1 MFVALAK
8 EKTMKENIQHL
19 YHYFYPMRSPIY
31 IVLLCTLVLVLS
43 TKKITDESIVSSQEI
58 TSSQGDIP
66 RYLINGVYFYDLIRD
81 LPITNPF
88 EHASRYFARY
98 PTLTLGHHPLLLG
111 IAEVPFYA
119 VFGISIFSA
128 RLTIVFFMLLA
139 AITWFLLVKAIYGD
153 TIAFSS
159 TLLFVTTPFIVKYS
173 RIVMSEIPTLALII
187 LSTYLFYQY
196 CESDKKFYA
205 FAAAVSLALSVYAKH
220 TAVFIF
226 PVVFFYLLIRKGIRS
241 LLRKEV
247 LISALIIG
255 LLVSPLVLIT
265 LKFSHY
271 TLAAVKTTTLNFS
284 SWYYFIKVLWQEHLT
299 LPILALSLI
308 SIAVSVFQR
317 DKRAIMFLL
326 WIVSCYLMNV
336 YLGYNFVR
344 PEHRA
349 SRFAI
354 FWIPPYCLFAATTVN
369 FFRYR
374 PWKVLA
380 STILI
385 VIAGYQLAVA
395 FQTDLEY
402 ARGYEEA
409 AQYIVAHRKG
419 ESVLYSNFS
428 TKDPGF
434 FVFFVRKHDPD
445 RDLIVLR
452 ANKILATSEM
462 SRIVE
467 ERITHREDIYEIL
480 KSYGVGYIV
489 IGDRKT
495 KSRSIEWLREE
506 VQSEKFIVHKEVT
519 LRSNKPDVNNL
530 LLSIYEYKDYTP
542 PQEETILDMKIPL
555 MGDSIKIRFGDLLQN
570 NK

>member
-1 MFVALAK
+1 
-8 EKTMKENIQHL
+8 MKQKIQNL
-19 YHYFYPMRSPIY
+19 YHYFYQIRVPVY
-31 IVLLCTLVLVLS
+31 IVLLCILVLVLS
-43 TKKITDESIVSSQEI
+43 TKGITDESIVSSQGI

-66 RYLINGVYFYDLIRD
+66 RYLINGVYFYDLIGD
-81 LPITNPF
+81 LPIINPF

-139 AITWFLLVKAIYGD
+139 AIAWFLLVRAIYGD
-153 TIAFSS
+153 AIAFLS
-159 TLLFVTTPFIVKYS
+159 TSLFVTTPFIVKYS

-196 CESDKKFYA
+196 CESDKKLYV

-226 PVVFFYLLIRKGIRS
+226 PVIFFYLLIRKGFRS
-241 LLRKEV
+241 LIRKEV
-247 LISALIIG
+247 LVSALIIG
-255 LLVSPLVLIT
+255 LLVSPFVLIT

-271 TLAAVKTTTLNFS
+271 SLAAVKTTTLDFS

-299 LPILALSLI
+299 LPILVFSLI
-308 SIAVSVFQR
+308 AIAVSVFQR
-317 DKRAIMFLL
+317 DKRAIIFLL

-344 PEHRA
+344 PGHRA

-354 FWIPPYCLFAATTVN
+354 FWIPPYCLFAAITVN

-374 PWKVLA
+374 FWKVLTSA
-380 STILI
+380 ILV
-385 VIAGYQLAVA
+385 VIAGYQFSLA
-395 FQTDLEY
+395 FQTGLEY
-402 ARGYEEA
+402 VRGYEEA

-419 ESVLYSNFS
+419 ASVLYSNIS
-428 TKDPGF
+428 VQDPGF

-445 RDLIVLR
+445 RELIVLR

-467 ERITHREDIYEIL
+467 ERIRQPEDIYEIL
-480 KSYGVGYIV
+480 QNYGVGYIV
-489 IGDRKT
+489 MGDRRT
-495 KSRSIEWLREE
+495 QSRSIEWLREE
-506 VQSEKFIVHKEVT
+506 VQSEKFILRQKIT

-542 PQEETILDMKIPL
+542 PKKETILDMNIPL
-555 MGDSIKIRFGDLLQN
+555 MGDSIKIRFGDLLR
-570 NK
+570 